1 MADEKMIQH
10 ARDIY
15 EKTKALFTSKDLK
28 YDAHDENMVIKT
40 GITGDDLPMD
50 ITVIVNPN
58 AQTISMYSVLPFSV
72 KEDKMAEVAIA
83 VCVANNALIQ
93 GCFDYDISEGKVL
106 CKISNSFIETDL
118 SEELIFVMFMRFA
131 NLADEY
137 NDRFFMLNKGL
148 IDLAK
153 FIELKD
159 ENK

>member
-10 ARDIY
+10 AMDIY
-15 EKTKALFTSKDLK
+15 EKTKDVFTSKGIK
-28 YDAHDENMVIKT
+28 FDANDEKMIIKT

-58 AQTISMYSVLPFSV
+58 AQALSFYSVLPFSV
-72 KEDKMAEVAIA
+72 KEDKMAEIAIA
-83 VCVANNALIQ
+83 TCVANNSVIQ
-93 GCFDYDISEGKVL
+93 GGFDYDISEGKVL

-118 SEELIFVMFMRFA
+118 SKELIFVMFMRFA
-131 NLADEY
+131 NLIDEY

-153 FIELKD
+153 FIELKND
-159 ENK
+159 K